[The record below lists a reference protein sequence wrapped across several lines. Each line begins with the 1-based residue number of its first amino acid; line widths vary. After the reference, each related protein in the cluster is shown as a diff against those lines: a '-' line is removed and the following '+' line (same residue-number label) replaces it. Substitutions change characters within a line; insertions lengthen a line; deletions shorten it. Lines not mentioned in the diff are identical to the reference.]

1 MSETQDEQQE
11 LPLVGA
17 GARLLAGREAAGI
30 SRAAI
35 AARTRISERVIA
47 QMEAGRF
54 DALPSRTYAVGFAR
68 SYARTVGID
77 ETMIVDMVRRELGY
91 APPSEVAAIASTE
104 PGDPAR
110 VPTARF
116 AWWLAF
122 AALVLAAGGLYVW
135 RTYWAPSMA
144 LPSLLPEELP
154 TIEPTFVTET
164 SASGFPVIDPNASF
178 APSDAPNPA
187 FTYAPRPRPVS
198 RRSPAPSPSALDL
211 PAEIPVPSSP
221 SPTAKPSATST
232 VSN

>member
-1 MSETQDEQQE
+1 MSEPQDEQQE
-11 LPLVGA
+11 LPLAGA
-17 GARLLAGREAAGI
+17 GARLLAAREAAGI

-68 SYARTVGID
+68 SYARTVGLD

-91 APPSEVAAIASTE
+91 APPADTSAVPSTE

-122 AALVLAAGGLYVW
+122 AALVLVAGGLYVW
-135 RTYWAPSMA
+135 RTYWAPTMA

-154 TIEPTFVTET
+154 TIEPTFTTDMV
-164 SASGFPVIDPNASF
+164 ASGFPALDPNASF
-178 APSDAPNPA
+178 APSDLPNPA
-187 FTYAPRPRPVS
+187 FTYAPRPRPVA
-198 RRSPAPSPSALDL
+198 RRSPAPSPDPLDL
-211 PAEIPVPSSP
+211 PAEIPSP
-221 SPTAKPSATST
+221 PVATPTDKPSATST